1 MGASVTVALR
11 HVRMSWKTDA
21 HLQNRAVRADHS
33 DVRRVQ
39 AVIGSLAVRL
49 ILVALVPLIA
59 LGVVA
64 DRRVDDQ
71 RHDRDHAQALVELI
85 ELRRT
90 VTRVYAPKNLERI
103 ALEALARVDQLGYP
117 RSLVVTSSGYD
128 FEAIEAENR
137 RQFDAALDDLEN
149 RFGDVPTVSGASLG
163 DELATIRRD
172 LDTAAAALDRNEAEP
187 AAIAGI
193 FTRLDAVLADALA
206 SDHVMG
212 DHAHDDVM
220 LDGRSD
226 LEQLGPLAVVLDTA
240 GKRGK
245 ALLQSFIYESSPG
258 RATRAIRADAHHEQA
273 TAYYRSVLS
282 PDERAEFDTLTAQ
295 LQPVP
300 LEILDQVDGFSLD
313 TFDVALIRSIA
324 VLLQNHNE
332 YMRDLADH
340 SDAVHAKLQADAEAT
355 AVRATA
361 DLERTRFVL
370 IGVIGLTLVL
380 VALVMVTTLVPVRRL
395 TRRAESISA
404 GDIDPN
410 PLPVRG
416 TSDIRALTR
425 TTNEMTALLA
435 EVESEIR
442 RMADSDDDQHPVDLP
457 GTLGASLQG
466 SMHRLQTITA
476 QLLRSEQLA
485 SAIVARAG
493 DAIWSIDAAG
503 TIQTANDASQRLT
516 GVPEELQTGRPI
528 DDFLTGLS
536 GSRSMRSVDG
546 AEWSVLVSSSTIDTG
561 AEPVTVVIAHDI
573 SDRLEFERQLGV
585 QARRDPL
592 TSLPNRLAV
601 VERLRELVESGSSAA
616 VLYVDLDGFKG
627 VNDLRGHGTGDEV
640 LREVARRLRAAV
652 PEPDIVGRLGGDEFI
667 VVSTR
672 LIDPVSAT
680 ELGGHLIAA
689 AEAPFNTEDLIKLS
703 ASVGVVMLD
712 RQESA
717 EVVLSEADSALY
729 QAKHRGKGRTE
740 VFDRELQV
748 AVANEVEI
756 ELALRRAIPAGE
768 LALHLQ
774 PIIDLRT
781 GLIDGAEA
789 LVRWNRP
796 GYGLVQPG
804 EFISIA
810 ERSSLIIELDR
821 WVIERCCER
830 LASWRSHHAD
840 GPLRLAVNIS
850 GRHLMEG
857 NLVDD
862 VAAALART
870 GADPTMLEVELTET
884 HLLGDLDRAV
894 ASLTSL
900 RERGVRV
907 SIDDFGTGYSAMN
920 HLRQLPIDS
929 IKIDRSFVAA
939 ASASA
944 TDASVVDAVLAIGR
958 SHGLEV
964 VAEGIETED
973 HLDFVR
979 TRGCNRAQGYLIAR
993 PIPADEA
1000 ELVIFGFAAAP
1011 VA

>member
-1 MGASVTVALR
+1 M
-11 HVRMSWKTDA
+11 
-21 HLQNRAVRADHS
+21 
-33 DVRRVQ
+33 RRTQ

-59 LGVVA
+59 LTVVA
-64 DRRVDDQ
+64 DRSVDDQ
-71 RHDRDHAQALVELI
+71 RHDRDHAQALAELI
-85 ELRRT
+85 EVRRT

-117 RSLVVTSSGYD
+117 RSLVVTATGYD
-128 FEAIEAENR
+128 FEAIEADNR
-137 RQFDAALDDLEN
+137 REFDAALDDLED
-149 RFGDVPTVSGASLG
+149 RFGEMPTVSGTSLG
-163 DELATIRRD
+163 DELATIRRELD
-172 LDTAAAALDRNEAEP
+172 LAGAALDRKEADP
-187 AAIAGI
+187 ATIADI
-193 FTRLDAVLADALA
+193 FTRLDVALADALA

-212 DHAHDDVM
+212 DHADDGVM

-226 LEQLGPLAVVLDTA
+226 LDQLRPLTGLLDTA

-245 ALLQSFIYESSPG
+245 ALLQGFIYASSSDGFTP
-258 RATRAIRADAHHEQA
+258 AIRADAHHEQA

-282 PDERAEFDTLTAQ
+282 PDERAAFDLLAAR
-295 LQPVP
+295 LEPVP
-300 LEILDQVDGFSLD
+300 LEILDQVEGFSLD
-313 TFDVALIRSIA
+313 SFDVTLIRSIA
-324 VLLQNHNE
+324 TLLQNHNE

-340 SDAVHAKLQADAEAT
+340 SDDVHARLQADAEAT
-355 AVRATA
+355 ALRATA

-380 VALVMVTTLVPVRRL
+380 VAMVMVTTLVPVRRL

-404 GDIDPN
+404 GDIDPY

-416 TSDIRALTR
+416 TNDIRALTR

-435 EVESEIR
+435 EVESEIKR
-442 RMADSDDDQHPVDLP
+442 LADSDDDQHPVDLP

-466 SMHRLQTITA
+466 SMIRLQTITA

-485 SAIVARAG
+485 SAIVAEAA
-493 DAIWSIDAAG
+493 DSIWTVDAAG
-503 TIQTANDASQRLT
+503 TILSANDASQRLI

-528 DDFLTGLS
+528 SDYLTGLS
-536 GSRSMRSVDG
+536 GSGALRSAAGDQ
-546 AEWSVLVSSSTIDTG
+546 WSVLVSSSTIDTG
-561 AEPVTVVIAHDI
+561 PEPITVVIAHDI
-573 SDRLEFERQLGV
+573 SERLEFERQLGI

-601 VERLRELVESGSSAA
+601 LERLSELVDSGTEAA

-627 VNDLRGHGTGDEV
+627 VNDLRGHSTGDDV
-640 LREVARRLRAAV
+640 LREVAARLCAAV
-652 PEPDIVGRLGGDEFI
+652 PEADLVGRLGGDEFI
-667 VVSTR
+667 VVSTHMT
-672 LIDPVSAT
+672 DPDAIA
-680 ELGGHLIAA
+680 ELGSRLIAA
-689 AEAPFNTEDLIKLS
+689 AEAPFNSEDLIKLS
-703 ASVGVVMLD
+703 ASVGVVIID
-712 RQESA
+712 RQTSA

-740 VFDRELQV
+740 IFDRALQV
-748 AVANEVEI
+748 EVATEVEL
-756 ELALRRAIPAGE
+756 ELALRRGIPAGE
-768 LALHLQ
+768 LELHLQ

-781 GLIDGAEA
+781 GRIDGAEA

-796 GYGLVQPG
+796 GIGLVQPG
-804 EFISIA
+804 EFIAIA
-810 ERSSLIIELDR
+810 ERSSLIIDLDR

-830 LASWRSHHAD
+830 LAAWRSRTGD
-840 GPLRLAVNIS
+840 DPLRLAVNIS

-857 NLVDD
+857 NLVADI
-862 VAAALART
+862 ASALDRT

-894 ASLTSL
+894 TSLASL

-920 HLRQLPIDS
+920 HLRRLPIDS
-929 IKIDRSFVAA
+929 IKIDRSFVMA
-939 ASASA
+939 ASTSA

-964 VAEGIETED
+964 VAEGIETDD
-973 HLDFVR
+973 HLEFVR
-979 TRGCNRAQGYLIAR
+979 DRGCDRAQGYLIAR
-993 PIPADEA
+993 PIPADDA
-1000 ELVIFGFAAAP
+1000 EFVIFGLATAP